1 MKKRADPGFFL
12 TPGFLPEVSLLS
24 RLLRNRSFCLFLQR
38 FAVLVFGGLFLVDT
52 ECLAGGGYGAIPFG
66 SLILIHCVLNGTAS
80 LSTAMICS
88 SVKRFPFISLILP
101 YRYPVLYRTSILKV
115 Y

>member
-1 MKKRADPGFFL
+1 
-12 TPGFLPEVSLLS
+12 
-24 RLLRNRSFCLFLQR
+24 
-38 FAVLVFGGLFLVDT
+38 
-52 ECLAGGGYGAIPFG
+52 
-66 SLILIHCVLNGTAS
+66 

-88 SVKRFPFISLILP
+88 SVKRFPFISLIPP